1 MSPHRRLWKIKLY
14 QVDVFC
20 TRRMMPV
27 PVGGCTAVPHEVKKK
42 EAFTRRALQ
51 MPGVTAT
58 TVLGAAFLQPYRS
71 ESVPISVSRERNGG
85 ARPLSLRFCIRAA
98 RKPCPFSIQRSTTGG
113 NRALPGSWG
122 PHRSAFS
129 LYSQGSFFPLCAFPP
144 GMRHGC
150 TLAS

>member
-1 MSPHRRLWKIKLY
+1 
-14 QVDVFC
+14 
-20 TRRMMPV
+20 MPV

-98 RKPCPFSIQRSTTGG
+98 RKPCPFSNDPEATVKGDTEVSCRSKS
-113 NRALPGSWG
+113 RYCSSSK
-122 PHRSAFS
+122 RIV
-129 LYSQGSFFPLCAFPP
+129 
-144 GMRHGC
+144 
-150 TLAS
+150 